1 MLLAAFLLNACV
13 GKPVGPDY
21 ERPKLDVPERFDG
34 VAANAW
40 KEGRPSDGVE
50 RGDWWRVFADPELDA
65 LQRRA
70 AQENQDLKAAI
81 ARLEEARAGT
91 REARSSLFPSASF
104 DPSWSRTRNSPNGAF
119 PIPIR
124 HSSSTRVP
132 LDVSYELDLFGKNAR
147 LIESAERGAEA
158 RQAAF
163 ETLRLSLHAQVAKL
177 YFALRASDTDLA
189 LLRRTVALRDDALA
203 IAKQRFEG
211 GLGTELDRTR
221 AEVEAATVRA
231 ELAAAERARGELA
244 NGLALLVGAPASSF
258 SFATQPPLEG
268 TPPEVPAGLPAE
280 LLERRPDV
288 AAAERD
294 LAARNARIG
303 VAEASFFPSIR
314 LTGYGGFESNEL
326 GELLDWDNR
335 IWSLAPSI
343 SLPIFQGGRLEA
355 NLARSR
361 ASFDE
366 GVALYR
372 QQVLIAFREVQD
384 ALTATRWLTEES
396 SADQSALIAARDA
409 ARIARQRYDAGLTTY
424 LDVID
429 AERTALSLERATNQ
443 VTGARYTTTIT
454 LIQSLGG
461 GWTHTSLP
469 PLAKEAAPT
478 SNP

>member
-1 MLLAAFLLNACV
+1 M
-13 GKPVGPDY
+13 
-21 ERPKLDVPERFDG
+21 
-34 VAANAW
+34 
-40 KEGRPSDGVE
+40 
-50 RGDWWRVFADPELDA
+50 
-65 LQRRA
+65 
-70 AQENQDLKAAI
+70 
-81 ARLEEARAGT
+81 
-91 REARSSLFPSASF
+91 
-104 DPSWSRTRNSPNGAF
+104 
-119 PIPIR
+119 
-124 HSSSTRVP
+124 
-132 LDVSYELDLFGKNAR
+132 
-147 LIESAERGAEA
+147 
-158 RQAAF
+158 
-163 ETLRLSLHAQVAKL
+163 
-177 YFALRASDTDLA
+177 
-189 LLRRTVALRDDALA
+189 
-203 IAKQRFEG
+203 
-211 GLGTELDRTR
+211 
-221 AEVEAATVRA
+221 
-231 ELAAAERARGELA
+231 
-244 NGLALLVGAPASSF
+244 
-258 SFATQPPLEG
+258 
-268 TPPEVPAGLPAE
+268 
-280 LLERRPDV
+280 LERRPDV

-469 PLAKEAAPT
+469 PLAKEAGPT